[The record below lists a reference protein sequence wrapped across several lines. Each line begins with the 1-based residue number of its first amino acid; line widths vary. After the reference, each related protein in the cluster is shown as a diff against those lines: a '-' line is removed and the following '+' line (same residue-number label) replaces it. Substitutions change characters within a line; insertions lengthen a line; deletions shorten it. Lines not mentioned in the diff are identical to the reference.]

1 MKIVETDVLV
11 LGSGIAG
18 ISAAIYAAKSNA
30 NVILASSVQIFSGSS
45 FYPGTWGLGLIGPED
60 ENDVENLINTIK
72 DLGKGMT
79 NAAMVNTFVKNLNPT
94 IDEFEKLGIKLAHPT
109 VGTEKEKEYIPC
121 FDYKNRRW
129 RGLTK
134 ENLKATL
141 PQILETLNITIM
153 PFFEAIQLI
162 SQNNQVYGA
171 VGIKDLD
178 QLLMIKAKATILA
191 TGGLS
196 GLYKRYLTTSDVT
209 GCGQAM
215 ALNVGSSAVN
225 LEFTQMM
232 LGFVSPG
239 AKTVHNEKTFKASR
253 FYNEDKKPFLEK
265 TLPNEISLQQV
276 LASRSLHGPFSSET
290 ISKYL
295 DIGLYSQILKQSK
308 KSITLK
314 YDQSALNMEADFVK
328 TYFDWLKKEKHIDIS
343 DDIETAPYMHASNG
357 GIKINEKAETGV
369 LGLYAAGEVTG
380 GMHGADRIGGLSTAN
395 GMVFGKIAGNNA
407 SQFII
412 DNVIDLK
419 EVDYKFIPKYFNN
432 AKNNIAKMRNIMD
445 ENTFLIRSEENLN
458 KTLFDLPK
466 LLVPT
471 NSENSIINLRDSY
484 QLYNGIISAMALV
497 SVLKARKESRGS
509 HYRSD
514 YLNHDSNLAFPFNI
528 KIKENYKKLD
538 ETMFEIQIVKDDQ
551 KSKEVR

>member
-1 MKIVETDVLV
+1 M
-11 LGSGIAG
+11 
-18 ISAAIYAAKSNA
+18 
-30 NVILASSVQIFSGSS
+30 
-45 FYPGTWGLGLIGPED
+45 
-60 ENDVENLINTIK
+60 
-72 DLGKGMT
+72 
-79 NAAMVNTFVKNLNPT
+79 
-94 IDEFEKLGIKLAHPT
+94 
-109 VGTEKEKEYIPC
+109 
-121 FDYKNRRW
+121 
-129 RGLTK
+129 
-134 ENLKATL
+134 
-141 PQILETLNITIM
+141 
-153 PFFEAIQLI
+153 
-162 SQNNQVYGA
+162 
-171 VGIKDLD
+171 
-178 QLLMIKAKATILA
+178 
-191 TGGLS
+191 
-196 GLYKRYLTTSDVT
+196 
-209 GCGQAM
+209 
-215 ALNVGSSAVN
+215 
-225 LEFTQMM
+225 
-232 LGFVSPG
+232 
-239 AKTVHNEKTFKASR
+239 
-253 FYNEDKKPFLEK
+253 
-265 TLPNEISLQQV
+265 

-432 AKNNIAKMRNIMD
+432 AKANIAKMRNIMD
-445 ENTFLIRSEENLN
+445 ENAFLIRSEENLN

-538 ETMFEIQIVKDDQ
+538 ETMFEIKIVKDDQ